1 MKKNLPSFLIIATV
15 LFVFNDKIYCQK
27 KDTLHIYYAGLQ
39 TQILDSNDVKITK
52 WAKSLN
58 GKHHDLELYTYYDNS
73 DFKKHMV
80 DRLENLNMIVLRK
93 ARDITSI
100 KNMQTLK
107 GKKSQR
113 VVADIVFFSSD
124 NIPASPVVTTE
135 EKKPESK
142 KPETNQ
148 KKNAPDEKTEVKT
161 EKSKEKK
168 HEQIK
173 EEKPIDMSDTNGEYV
188 MDSLYVN
195 GVLKVTKRKVT
206 K

>member
-1 MKKNLPSFLIIATV
+1 MKKKLSSLLIITLV
-15 LFVFNDKIYCQK
+15 LLAFNHKVYAQK

-39 TQILDSNDVKITK
+39 TQILDSNDVKIAK

-58 GKHHDLELYTYYDNS
+58 GKHHDVELYTYYDNS
-73 DFKKHMV
+73 DFKKHMI

-93 ARDITSI
+93 ARDITSV

-113 VVADIVFFSSD
+113 IVADIVFFSSD
-124 NIPASPVVTTE
+124 IPTSPVVNTE

-142 KPETNQ
+142 KTETNQ
-148 KKNAPDEKTEVKT
+148 KKNVPEDKAEVKT

-168 HEQIK
+168 QEQIK
-173 EEKPIDMSDTNGEYV
+173 EEKPIDMSDNNGEYV
-188 MDSLYVN
+188 IDSLYVN
-195 GVLKVTKRKVT
+195 GVLKVTKRKV
-206 K
+206 KK